1 MLLIL
6 LYAFDIVSE
15 GFYISYGKMAHFH
28 VVANIDKL
36 FFNAIEPWKFELN
49 PNKNNTDLDMR
60 RYLYA
65 PCKYDDR
72 IFPVKITVKE
82 MKSELEGKRLYSVE
96 AIDVCLA

>member
-1 MLLIL
+1 
-6 LYAFDIVSE
+6 VSSKALNT
-15 GFYISYGKMAHFH
+15 SYGKMAHFH

-49 PNKNNTDLDMR
+49 PNKNNTDLDTRM
-60 RYLYA
+60 YLYA

-82 MKSELEGKRLYSVE
+82 YKDQNLGKRLYSVE
-96 AIDVCLA
+96 AIDFDLE